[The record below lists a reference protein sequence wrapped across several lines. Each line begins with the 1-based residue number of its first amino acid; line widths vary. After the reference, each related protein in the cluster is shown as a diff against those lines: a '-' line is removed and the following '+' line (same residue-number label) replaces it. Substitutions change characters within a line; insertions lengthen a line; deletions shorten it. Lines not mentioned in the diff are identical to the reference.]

1 MQSLTMYPAK
11 SSGRVV
17 SWCLM
22 AEARARC
29 GTRCDVAG
37 DAARTKWRC
46 VHARRRGCGPRD
58 LVFEVAEAP
67 FTSSASLG
75 ELAEAQG
82 CALVFAPSRSRLV
95 AGVAT
100 LFTPRSCSSV
110 SMATS
115 PQASEGRHEHKRA
128 VALRNTLRALDT
140 CATVRIGRWA
150 NNESMVKPI
159 LFAVH
164 EQTRELETI
173 QRELASR
180 YGTDYEIICEES
192 VASALVRLDDLR
204 ATAGPQVLVLF
215 AAEEMNAM
223 TGIEYLRRAHDM
235 HPHAQRVL
243 LIPWRN
249 RPASKPILRAVSLGR
264 IDRFATLPTNPPDE
278 KFHHLV
284 TELLRDWQQQQ
295 HARPTVVT
303 VIGERWDPRSHE
315 VRDLLQR
322 SGLPFA
328 FHATDSDEARALLHQ
343 VQRTAGP
350 FPVFIHFDGLVL
362 TNPTN
367 EEAAVALGVRHS
379 SEEGTFD
386 VVVVGAGPAGLSAAV
401 YGASEGLRTIVVDR
415 ETIGGQAGT
424 SSLIRNYLGFPLGI
438 GGAELCNR
446 ALDQAWSFGAE
457 TSVLRQAT
465 DLRTDGSNLAVVLA
479 DGTEIATRAVV
490 LAMGASYQRLG
501 IPSVESLVGAG
512 VFYGGGMTEAQAM
525 EGQQVY
531 VVGAGNSAGQAA
543 IHLAKYAER
552 VAIVVRGGALGTSM
566 SDYLV
571 RMIDAT
577 ENIDVQLRTTVIDG
591 HGAGRLEEL
600 VLRNSDTGKAETVPA
615 AALFVLIGA
624 QPHTGWLPSS
634 IERDEAGFVLTGE
647 NLPPATATVSRPRR
661 QRPPLLLESSVPG
674 VFAAG
679 DVRHGSVKRV
689 ASAVGEGSICIRS
702 VHQYL
707 AHHRESNVEA

>member
-1 MQSLTMYPAK
+1 LPLSLVCN
-11 SSGRVV
+11 GF
-17 SWCLM
+17 
-22 AEARARC
+22 RARPVQLILD
-29 GTRCDVAG
+29 GSLAEGAVAMAAPPYRRPRKG
-37 DAARTKWRC
+37 WHEHAGVAARTALREL
-46 VHARRRGCGPRD
+46 ADLRD
-58 LVFEVAEAP
+58 RDK
-67 FTSSASLG
+67 TSLG
-75 ELAEAQG
+75 KQWS
-82 CALVFAPSRSRLV
+82 SR
-95 AGVAT
+95 
-100 LFTPRSCSSV
+100 
-110 SMATS
+110 M
-115 PQASEGRHEHKRA
+115 
-128 VALRNTLRALDT
+128 
-140 CATVRIGRWA
+140 
-150 NNESMVKPI
+150 KPI

-164 EQTRELETI
+164 EQTHELKVI
-173 QRELASR
+173 QRELISR
-180 YGTDYEIICEES
+180 YATDYEIMCEES
-192 VASALVRLDDLR
+192 VASALVRLDELR
-204 ATAGPQVLVLF
+204 VTTGAEVLALF
-215 AAEEMNAM
+215 AAEDMSAM
-223 TGIEYLRRAHDM
+223 TGLEYLQRAHEL
-235 HPHAQRVL
+235 HPRAKRIL
-243 LIPWRN
+243 LIPWGN
-249 RPASKPILRAVSLGR
+249 RSALKPILRAVSLGQ
-264 IDRFATLPTNPPDE
+264 IDRFATLPGKTPDE
-278 KFHHLV
+278 NFHHLV
-284 TELLRDWQQQQ
+284 TELLRDWQQQR
-295 HARPTVVT
+295 HERPTVVT
-303 VIGERWDPRSHE
+303 VVGERWDPRSHE

-328 FHATDSDEARALLHQ
+328 FHTAESDEARALLRQ
-343 VQRTAGP
+343 VQRTTGP
-350 FPVFIHFDGLVL
+350 FPVFIRFDGQVL

-457 TSVLRQAT
+457 TSVLRPAT
-465 DLRTDGSNLAVVLA
+465 DLRTDGSDNIVVLA
-479 DGTEIATRAVV
+479 DGTELATRAVV

-501 IPSVESLVGAG
+501 IRSLESLVGAG

-525 EGQQVY
+525 DGQQVY

-552 VAIVVRGGALGTSM
+552 VTMIVRGGALGASM

-577 ENIDVQLRTTVIDG
+577 GNIDVRLRTTVIGG

-600 VLRNSDTGKAETVPA
+600 ALQNSDTGEVRTVPA

-634 IERDEAGFVLTGE
+634 IERDERGFVITGE
-647 NLPPATATVSRPRR
+647 NLPSASITARGSR
-661 QRPPLLLESSVPG
+661 QTRPPLLLETSMLG

-689 ASAVGEGSICIRS
+689 ASAVGEGGISIRS

-707 AHHRESNVEA
+707 AQLRESKEEA